1 MRKVT
6 AKGATTPSFAA
17 WNAGLARATEALGSS
32 DFTVALEEL
41 LRQITPFQ
49 MMNGFL
55 YTADGQGFDLH
66 NERIVAD
73 RQTIVDH
80 YLAGAY
86 ILDPFYDATRH
97 PDGRRFI
104 AIKQLAPDN
113 FEQSEYYRRH
123 YEATGITDEVGFLF
137 YFDGGDIG
145 VLSLCRVGEVPPFDA
160 PSLHLLTEA
169 APIVCALGER
179 HDWPSPRLTAHGHQ
193 ASRSTTMVETVHP
206 LLTKREQEI
215 VTLIL
220 KGHSTLSIAEVLSL
234 SRDTVKVHR
243 RKIYAKLQ
251 ISSQAELFRVFMLE
265 HRMAPGLS

>member
-6 AKGATTPSFAA
+6 AKGAMIPSFAT
-17 WNAGLARATEALGSS
+17 WNAALARVTEALGSAG
-32 DFTVALEEL
+32 FTLALEDL
-41 LRQITPFQ
+41 LRQITSFQ

-55 YTADGQGFDLH
+55 YTADGQSFDLH

-97 PDGRRFI
+97 PEGRRFI

-137 YFDGGDIG
+137 YFPGGDIG
-145 VLSLCRVGEVPPFDA
+145 VLSLCRVGDVPPFDA
-160 PSLHLLTEA
+160 PSLHVLTET

-179 HDWPSPRLTAHGHQ
+179 HAWPSPRLTARDDQ
-193 ASRSTTMVETVHP
+193 TSRGTMAAETVHP

-243 RKIYAKLQ
+243 RKIYAKLK

-265 HRMAPGLS
+265 HRMAPALG

>member
-1 MRKVT
+1 MPRVT
-6 AKGATTPSFAA
+6 AKGAAAPSFAA
-17 WNAGLARATEALGSS
+17 WNAGLGYAAENLGSATFTLALEALLG
-32 DFTVALEEL
+32 L
-41 LRQITPFQ
+41 ITPFQ
-49 MMNGFL
+49 MMNGFR
-55 YTADGQGFDLH
+55 YTADGRGFDLH

-86 ILDPFYDATRH
+86 ILDPFYDAARH
-97 PDGRRFI
+97 PNGRRFI

-123 YEATGITDEVGFLF
+123 YAATGITDEVGFLF
-137 YFDGGDIG
+137 YFADGDIG
-145 VLSLCRVGEVPPFDA
+145 VLSLCRVGDA
-160 PSLHLLTEA
+160 PDFDPQTLTLLADA
-169 APIVCALGER
+169 APVICALGER
-179 HDWPSPRLTAHGHQ
+179 HPWPSPHRTASP
-193 ASRSTTMVETVHP
+193 AAPAETVHP

-220 KGHSTLSIAEVLSL
+220 KGHSTLSIAAVLSL

-243 RKIYAKLQ
+243 RRIYAKLK

-265 HRMAPGLS
+265 HRMAPALG

>member
-1 MRKVT
+1 MKDATVPDFATWNAALAAAT
-6 AKGATTPSFAA
+6 AKLGGTDFA
-17 WNAGLARATEALGSS
+17 L
-32 DFTVALEEL
+32 ALEEL
-41 LRQITPFQ
+41 LRQITSFQ

-97 PDGRRFI
+97 PDNRRFI

-123 YEATGITDEVGFLF
+123 YSATGITDEVGFLF
-137 YFDGGDIG
+137 YFPRGDIG
-145 VLSLCRVGEVPPFDA
+145 VLSLCRVGDVPAFDMHDLPILA
-160 PSLHLLTEA
+160 AA
-169 APIVCALGER
+169 APIICALGER
-179 HDWPSPRLTAHGHQ
+179 HAWPTPRLTGRDAGTPP
-193 ASRSTTMVETVHP
+193 AAAAVETVHP

-220 KGHSTLSIAEVLSL
+220 KGHSTLSIAAVLSL

-243 RKIYAKLQ
+243 RRIYAKLK

-265 HRMAPGLS
+265 HRMAPALD